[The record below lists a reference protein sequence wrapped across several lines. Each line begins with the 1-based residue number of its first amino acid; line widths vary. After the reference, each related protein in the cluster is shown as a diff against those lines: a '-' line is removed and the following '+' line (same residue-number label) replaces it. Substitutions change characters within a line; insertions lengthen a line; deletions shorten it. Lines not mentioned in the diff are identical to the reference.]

1 MARVLKIHN
10 GYQPPRNSRKKLWLI
25 AAALVL
31 FVLLILNSSIFSL
44 KHVEI
49 EGNTRV
55 SDEKIL
61 EDLELEMGTNLFR
74 YMLTHLNAEP
84 KVDPRLSAVDI
95 YFSWPNTIRIK
106 VDESM
111 TIGYVYF
118 QGTYLCIDRKGHV
131 ATSTYTLDE
140 DLPIIKGI
148 EVGSFSLGESLDTK
162 DTQRYEAVVSVCAI
176 LRKHD
181 LNVAVSEVNVRNLE
195 DIVLYTEKLEIH
207 LGGMKEMEQKI
218 GVIGSILEKPEIP
231 AGILH
236 IEDLDQQVYIE
247 PKVRPGQTPQ

>member
-1 MARVLKIHN
+1 M
-10 GYQPPRNSRKKLWLI
+10 
-25 AAALVL
+25 
-31 FVLLILNSSIFSL
+31 
-44 KHVEI
+44 
-49 EGNTRV
+49 
-55 SDEKIL
+55 
-61 EDLELEMGTNLFR
+61 
-74 YMLTHLNAEP
+74 
-84 KVDPRLSAVDI
+84 
-95 YFSWPNTIRIK
+95 
-106 VDESM
+106 
-111 TIGYVYF
+111 
-118 QGTYLCIDRKGHV
+118 
-131 ATSTYTLDE
+131 
-140 DLPIIKGI
+140 
-148 EVGSFSLGESLDTK
+148 DTK